1 MEHNPV
7 HNSTSTTF
15 KVDAGTKRYHCGF
28 FCQRK
33 TTSDVIEPSQTQA
46 MTPVAETKHQV
57 SREEIGSQVRLSD

>member
-1 MEHNPV
+1 MEHSPV

-15 KVDAGTKRYHCGF
+15 KADAGTKKYHCGF

-46 MTPVAETKHQV
+46 EKLVSETKHPV
-57 SREEIGSQVRLSD
+57 SRARIESQAPL